1 MRVSIQAS
9 RARLNHK
16 AALAAL
22 FVSVAWVT
30 SAHAAVVAPDSNYF
44 AGWKAATF
52 DDPGVALTKTAPVAA
67 TLDGVSFTISWLGD
81 VGGGAHQWQRWGGV
95 NANLM
100 SSAASRPA
108 NIGLPL
114 PAGGNTWEIG
124 GGQYS
129 LKFATPMPY
138 GTTLISHDID
148 ATDAAQYSFWRCNGT
163 QVDAVNVEFIQIS
176 TSSIP
181 IQTQT
186 SAYWQLESPANTN
199 TSGIVSGLMVKAN
212 DVCVILVSELGRTS
226 HSTIDY
232 MLALPP
238 PAAIQSPMPVPV
250 DHPLGLLAL
259 TGLMTWAARR
269 VVKR

>member
-1 MRVSIQAS
+1 MSLAVGG
-9 RARLNHK
+9 
-16 AALAAL
+16 AA
-22 FVSVAWVT
+22 
-30 SAHAAVVAPDSNYF
+30 SAHAAVVAADSNYF

-52 DDPGVALTKTAPVAA
+52 DNPGVVFSKAAPVAA
-67 TLDGVSFTISWLGD
+67 TLDGVPFTISWLND
-81 VGGGAHQWQRWGGV
+81 VGGGGHQWQRWSGV
-95 NANLM
+95 NADLM
-100 SSAASRPA
+100 SYAVSRPA

-163 QVDAVNVEFIQIS
+163 QVDAANVEFIQIS
-176 TSSIP
+176 TSNIP